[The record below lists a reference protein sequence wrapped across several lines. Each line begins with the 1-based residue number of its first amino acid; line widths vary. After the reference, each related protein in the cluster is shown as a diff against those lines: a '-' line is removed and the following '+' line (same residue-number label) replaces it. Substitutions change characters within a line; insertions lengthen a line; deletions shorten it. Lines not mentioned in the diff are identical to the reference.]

1 MFCGYLSVVSC
12 EHSFAIFELL
22 NTKAGCD
29 PSLIVKSA
37 LYLSAMAPKVM
48 WGGWVPNNRGRWP
61 IIGDAP
67 GAVGAVLAKLTLDLL
82 RRQWEKSIVRTYV
95 I

>member
-1 MFCGYLSVVSC
+1 
-12 EHSFAIFELL
+12 
-22 NTKAGCD
+22 
-29 PSLIVKSA
+29 
-37 LYLSAMAPKVM
+37 MAPKVM